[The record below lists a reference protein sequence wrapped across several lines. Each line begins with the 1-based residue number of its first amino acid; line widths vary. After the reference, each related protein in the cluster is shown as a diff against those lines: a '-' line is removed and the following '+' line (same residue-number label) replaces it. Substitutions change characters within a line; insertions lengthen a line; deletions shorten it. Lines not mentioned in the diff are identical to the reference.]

1 MAPRLDLQKLLVEL
15 LGSDNVYFQPPPSV
29 QMNYP
34 AIVYKL
40 DDEKTEFAG
49 NKPYKRARRWMLT
62 IIDRDPDSVIPD
74 KVAQLPSSIFDR
86 FYTADNLNH
95 TVYKLFF

>member
-40 DDEKTEFAG
+40 DDEKTELLVTS
-49 NKPYKRARRWMLT
+49 R
-62 IIDRDPDSVIPD
+62 ISVHAVD
-74 KVAQLPSSIFDR
+74 VDHNRS
-86 FYTADNLNH
+86 
-95 TVYKLFF
+95 